1 MATEQECSQFWGKK
15 LMEEGVF
22 QGLQDVKSKQAELEF
37 DQKCG
42 MYDPKVLECIQLKA
56 DVDTKTALYGNQG
69 LMYFESGK
77 TFNKENLDQARKL
90 YENKGCVK
98 VIEQYRQ
105 SELAKVTKKFSG
117 LDKARIEEESKYQTK
132 QRIFFGGLVL
142 IAGVVIITMFGKR
155 K

>member
-1 MATEQECSQFWGKK
+1 VEDDCLVLFFTAQPGNLSY
-15 LMEEGVF
+15 GV
-22 QGLQDVKSKQAELEF
+22 KI
-37 DQKCG
+37 
-42 MYDPKVLECIQLKA
+42 P
-56 DVDTKTALYGNQG
+56 
-69 LMYFESGK
+69 
-77 TFNKENLDQARKL
+77 QARKL